1 MELEALLRD
10 LPDIPA
16 LKKQLVEEMR
26 ASRIRL
32 KEIEEKGVAGFMSA
46 DEDGDDW
53 EDTASTTSARSATSA
68 RSTTPSA
75 RSATPAR
82 TTTPATTPVATPRSG
97 PASSRRT
104 PASMSRRAV
113 NILAANA
120 KGQAVVSSESES
132 DSDTGSDGNPTL
144 KETVPEQEL
153 REQRELLYKEHALK
167 YENITK
173 DMTVVVVYD
182 GEPNNPG
189 ERPID
194 ELYKGVVERKNKH
207 QGIKVIY
214 PDDGGASFQW
224 EHVSSVLKYT
234 TKFDAEIK
242 RTADGKNPITNLAES
257 E

>member
-68 RSTTPSA
+68 RSTTP
-75 RSATPAR
+75 AR

-113 NILAANA
+113 NIQAANA

-167 YENITK
+167 YESVTK